1 MQGLKP
7 GTYTVKAHYVGLAT
21 LEVKLKIEAGATV
34 EHSIVMPGAIVHAGA
49 HICRAVIGEG
59 AEIGKGAAV
68 GEAGGKI
75 ALVGPFA
82 KAADN
87 SVIPGGTVFGREEL
101 K

>member
-1 MQGLKP
+1 M
-7 GTYTVKAHYVGLAT
+7 
-21 LEVKLKIEAGATV
+21 
-34 EHSIVMPGAIVHAGA
+34 
-49 HICRAVIGEG
+49 IGEG